1 MSFFEL
7 FGFLLLIAL
16 VVLGSRELGH
26 LFALP
31 EAALVIPIVVLF
43 VLVLRIWRKNAARA
57 LLIPSIFLVAA
68 SLLSIA
74 AAHVFGLRQPIFAAP
89 IAVGIVFIAIQ
100 SKLLSRWRVRSSDT
114 SKRG

>member
-1 MSFFEL
+1 MSLFEL
-7 FGFLLLIAL
+7 LGFLLLIAL

-26 LFALP
+26 LFGLP
-31 EAALVIPIVVLF
+31 EAALVIPIVALF
-43 VLVLRIWRKNAARA
+43 ILVVHIWKKNAARA
-57 LLIPSIFLVAA
+57 LLIPSIFLVVA

-74 AAHVFGLRQPIFAAP
+74 TAHVFGLREPIFAAP

-100 SKLLSRWRVRSSDT
+100 SKLLSRWRAKRSDT